1 MTVGGRLEIL
11 EGGPL
16 TTVQDLGRPGHA
28 AVGIGSAGAADRRS
42 HALAN
47 RLVGNPA
54 EAATLEVLLG
64 GLTLRAGSTVTF
76 AVTGAEVDVLAG
88 PNRKPLGHNARHHIA
103 AGTVIE
109 LGPAR
114 AGLRCYV
121 AVRGG
126 IDCAEVL
133 GSRSRD
139 TLANI
144 GPAPLRAGDV
154 LDIGTCVLPLPA
166 TDLAPVAPAG
176 ADRATLRV
184 HRGPRDDWLAD
195 ADDLVATTWQVSDR
209 ASRVGARLVAQRGP
223 GVRMRDPGRQLP
235 SEGAGLGAIQVPP
248 GGEPVIFLADHP
260 VTGGYPVA
268 GVLVNEDVDR
278 AAQLRPGAE
287 VRLTWA

>member
-1 MTVGGRLEIL
+1 MTGGVRLEIVD
-11 EGGPL
+11 GGPQ
-16 TTVQDLGRPGHA
+16 TTVQDRGRPGHA
-28 AVGIGSAGAADRRS
+28 AMGIGGAGAADRRS

-47 RLVGNPA
+47 RLVGNP
-54 EAATLEVLLG
+54 EDAATLEVLLG
-64 GLTLRAGSTVTF
+64 GLTFRARSSLVV
-76 AVTGAEVDVLAG
+76 AVTGAEVDLLAG
-88 PNRKPLGHNARHHIA
+88 HTRKTLGHNTRHHIPA
-103 AGTVIE
+103 DTVIE

-114 AGLRCYV
+114 TGLRCYV

-126 IDCAEVL
+126 VDVAEVL

-139 TLANI
+139 TLADI
-144 GPAPLRAGDV
+144 GPPPLRAGD
-154 LDIGTCVLPLPA
+154 LLNIGTDVLPLPA
-166 TDLAPVAPAG
+166 TDFAPIAPVG
-176 ADRATLRV
+176 AEQATLRV

-195 ADDLVATTWQVSDR
+195 ADNLIGTAWQVSDR
-209 ASRVGARLVAQRGP
+209 ASRVGVRLVAQQGP

-268 GVLVNEDVDR
+268 GVLVDEDVDR

-287 VRLTWA
+287 VRLTWV

>member
-11 EGGPL
+11 DGGPL

-28 AVGIGSAGAADRRS
+28 AVGIGGAGAADRRS

-64 GLTLRAGSTVTF
+64 GLTFRAGSTVTF
-76 AVTGAEVDVLAG
+76 AVTGAEVDVLLG
-88 PNRKPLGHNARHHIA
+88 PNRKPLGYNARHHIPA
-103 AGTVIE
+103 STVVE

-139 TLANI
+139 TLAGI
-144 GPAPLRAGDV
+144 GPAPLRAGDL

-176 ADRATLRV
+176 AERATLRV

-209 ASRVGARLVAQRGP
+209 ASRVGARLVAKRGP

>member
-1 MTVGGRLEIL
+1 MTTGGRLEIVD
-11 EGGPL
+11 GGPL
-16 TTVQDLGRPGHA
+16 TTVQDRGRPGHA
-28 AVGIGSAGAADRRS
+28 AMGIGGAGAADRRS

-47 RLVGNPA
+47 RLVGNA
-54 EAATLEVLLG
+54 EGAATLEVLLG
-64 GLTLRAGSTVTF
+64 GLTFRSDGPVIF

-88 PNRKPLGHNARHHIA
+88 PNRKPLCHNTRHHIT

-109 LGPAR
+109 LGRAR
-114 AGLRCYV
+114 TGLRCYV

-139 TLANI
+139 TLADI
-144 GPAPLRAGDV
+144 GPAPLRAGDQLGIGCDV
-154 LDIGTCVLPLPA
+154 LALPA
-166 TDLAPVAPAG
+166 TDFAPVAPVG
-176 ADRATLRV
+176 AEHATLRV

-268 GVLVNEDVDR
+268 GVLVDEDVDR
-278 AAQLRPGAE
+278 AAQLRPGTE